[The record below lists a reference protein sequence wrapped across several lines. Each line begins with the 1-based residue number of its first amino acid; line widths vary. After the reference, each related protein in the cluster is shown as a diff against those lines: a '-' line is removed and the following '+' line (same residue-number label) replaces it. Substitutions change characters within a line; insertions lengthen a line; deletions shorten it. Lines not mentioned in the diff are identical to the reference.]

1 MIREHGAL
9 RLELPFGEA
18 DAVRTTLSLYVI
30 VHQLLYLLFYTN
42 TNTYISISANKGSF
56 QTVSLN
62 VYMSVKV
69 LCFRT
74 R

>member
-9 RLELPFGEA
+9 RLELPFVEA
-18 DAVRTTLSLYVI
+18 DVVRTTLSLYVI